1 MDNLIKSKHKSP
13 LADFIRPAKIEDI
26 YGQEHVLAEGG
37 ILYKMLSSSFVFS
50 FILWGPP
57 GVGKTTIAKI
67 FAKELDAEFISIS
80 AVFSSVVE
88 LKAIFKD
95 AKERKD
101 SYDKKTILFVDEIH
115 RFNKSQQDSF
125 LQYIEDGT
133 IILIGATTENP
144 SFYINNAIL
153 SRVLIIEL
161 NLLDRDS
168 LLKIYQRAKDNFG
181 KQELNTDILE
191 FLIEQSGGDG
201 RYFINLLEQVFL
213 LESGDLTLDK
223 VTKILHKRKPNYD
236 KASDNHY
243 VYISAL
249 HKSVRGSDVQAS
261 LYWFYRMID
270 SGEEPLYLARRLIR
284 IASEDV
290 GLADPQAMVICNSAW
305 DIYQKLGHK
314 EGVLAIAEAV
324 VYLALAPKSNSLYV
338 AEHNTLEFAQKTS
351 NVLPSKHIINAP
363 NKTMKDLGFGKGY
376 VYDHDE
382 EYGFSGQDFLP
393 ESFQN
398 KEFFIPK
405 NIGYERE
412 LKKRIEFF
420 KKLKKLKQDA
430 KRDNSK

>member
-1 MDNLIKSKHKSP
+1 MDSLIKSKNKPP
-13 LADFIRPAKIEDI
+13 LADFIRPNKIEDI
-26 YGQEHVLAEGG
+26 YGQEHVLSEGG
-37 ILYKMLSSSFVFS
+37 ILYKMLSSSFISS

-57 GVGKTTIAKI
+57 GVGKTTIAKV

-80 AVFSSVVE
+80 AVFSSVGD

-95 AKERKD
+95 AGERREVF
-101 SYDKKTILFVDEIH
+101 DKRTILFVDEIH

-133 IILIGATTENP
+133 VILIGATTENP

-153 SRVLIIEL
+153 SRVFIVEL
-161 NLLDRDS
+161 NLLNDDS
-168 LLKIYQRAKDNFG
+168 LLKIYKRVKNSLEKED
-181 KQELNTDILE
+181 LNNEILE
-191 FLIEQSGGDG
+191 FLIKQSNGDG
-201 RYFINLLEQVFL
+201 RYFINLLEQVFHL
-213 LESGDLTLDK
+213 APNDLTIDK
-223 VTKILHKRKPNYD
+223 VAKTLNKRKPNYD

-243 VYISAL
+243 TYISAL

-270 SGEEPLYLARRLIR
+270 SGEEPLYIARRLIR

-305 DIYQKLGHK
+305 DIYQKLGQK
-314 EGVLAIAEAV
+314 EGVLAIAESV
-324 VYLALAPKSNSLYV
+324 VYLALAPKSNSLYI
-338 AEHNTLEFAQKTS
+338 AEKQTLEFAKKTS

-363 NKTMKDLGFGKGY
+363 NKAMKDLGFGDGY
-376 VYDHDE
+376 IYDHDE

-393 ESFQN
+393 EGFKD
-398 KEFFIPK
+398 KEFFVPK

-412 LKKRIEFF
+412 LKKRIDFF
-420 KKLKKLKQDA
+420 KKLKQLKKDERN
-430 KRDNSK
+430 KSK